1 MATLRFNKDERVTLL
16 RGITLFAGCRNDDLR
31 SIATLQSQC
40 EAQKEEVLMEEGR
53 PGEECF
59 VIVEGTATVSRNGI
73 RLAHLGPGDFFG
85 ELAPLDGGP
94 RTATV
99 VADTD
104 MHLLVISR
112 REFFHLR
119 TSFPTVSVNMMAEL
133 GARLRRTDEAIDAT
147 RSVDLVA
154 RQAS

>member
-16 RGITLFAGCRNDDLR
+16 RGISLFAGCKNKELR

-40 EAQKEEVLMEEGR
+40 HAQKDDVLMEQGM
-53 PGEECF
+53 PGGECF

-73 RLAHLGPGDFFG
+73 QLAHLGPGDFFG

-104 MHLLVISR
+104 LQLLVISR
-112 REFFHLR
+112 QEFFQLR
-119 TSFPTVSVNMMAEL
+119 TSFPAVSANMMAEL
-133 GARLRRTDEAIDAT
+133 GTRLRRADEAIDGA
-147 RSVDLVA
+147 RSTDLAAV
-154 RQAS
+154 QAS